1 MKKEFFIFAMATI
14 VLLGTILT
22 GCKSPAQKVED
33 AQTAVGEA
41 KDDLRDAKQNAN
53 TQAEMDA
60 RDKEWKTFKQES
72 ELKIKDNETRIAELR
87 AKIKESGKDI
97 DAAYE
102 KNINALDQKSK
113 NLRNKIET
121 YAYDNNMN
129 SWDAFKREFNR
140 DMDEIGKAFKD
151 LVDNNKN

>member
-1 MKKEFFIFAMATI
+1 
-14 VLLGTILT
+14 
-22 GCKSPAQKVED
+22 VED

-41 KDDLRDAKQNAN
+41 KDDLKDAKQDASK
-53 TQAEMDA
+53 QAEMDA

>member
-1 MKKEFFIFAMATI
+1 MKKGFFIFAMAITG
-14 VLLGTILT
+14 LLGTILM

-41 KDDLRDAKQNAN
+41 KDDLRDAKQDAN
-53 TQAEMDA
+53 TQAEMDD

-72 ELKIKDNETRIAELR
+72 ESKIKDNETRIAELR
-87 AKIKESGKDI
+87 TRIKESGKDI

-102 KNINALDQKSK
+102 RSIEALEEKSK
-113 NLRNKIET
+113 NVRNKMET

-129 SWDAFKREFNR
+129 SWAAFKREFDR
-140 DMDEIGKAFKD
+140 DMDEIGKAFKN
-151 LVDNNKN
+151 LVDNDRD